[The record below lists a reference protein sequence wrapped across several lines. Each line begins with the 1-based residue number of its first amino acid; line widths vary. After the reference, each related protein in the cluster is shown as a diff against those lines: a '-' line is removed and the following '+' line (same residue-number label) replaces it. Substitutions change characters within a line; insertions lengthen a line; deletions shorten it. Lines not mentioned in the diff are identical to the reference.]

1 MSVSHLAKCRHAQIF
16 LINYNLGGRNLKM
29 RVLLVVK
36 TSGPGIHM
44 LLTKSSS
51 QQRQAIPLSFCGRT
65 GLAVALFP

>member
-1 MSVSHLAKCRHAQIF
+1 
-16 LINYNLGGRNLKM
+16 M